1 MARAARFSGEEIA
14 RARQLRDK
22 ARTVM
27 ELRKALS
34 VLLVSEAGLDA
45 IQTSEIL
52 GISERTVFRNR
63 GSIRN
68 KDERRRNTWGGRRH
82 YSMTIKE
89 EQDFLRTWEAKAN
102 EGGVLS
108 VPPVHAALMET
119 LGRSIPMSTT
129 YRLLARHGWRKVQP
143 DTKHPKSKPE
153 IQEEFKKT
161 PRDCGDRLSKESE
174 ELARPSDI
182 SGRSPVWTDE

>member
-1 MARAARFSGEEIA
+1 MARAAHLSDKEIA
-14 RARQLRDK
+14 RARELRDK
-22 ARTVM
+22 AATVLDLRT
-27 ELRKALS
+27 ALS
-34 VLLVSEAGLDA
+34 VLLAAEAGLDA
-45 IQTSEIL
+45 IQTSGIL

-63 GSIRN
+63 RRIRHQ
-68 KDERRRNTWGGRRH
+68 DERRQNTWGGRRH
-82 YSMTIKE
+82 YSMTIE
-89 EQDFLRTWEAKAN
+89 EERDFLRTWEAKAN

-153 IQEEFKKT
+153 IQEEFKKNS
-161 PRDCGDRLSKESE
+161 PRLW
-174 ELARPSDI
+174 RP
-182 SGRSPVWTDE
+182 PV

>member
-1 MARAARFSGEEIA
+1 MARTASFTDEEIMKA
-14 RARQLRDK
+14 CQLREQATTAKD
-22 ARTVM
+22 
-27 ELRKALS
+27 LRKALS
-34 VLLVSEAGLDA
+34 VLLVAEAGLDA
-45 IQTSEIL
+45 DKTSDIL

-68 KDERRRNTWGGRRH
+68 QGEGKQNTWGGRRH
-82 YSMTIKE
+82 YGMTLEE
-89 EQDFLRTWEAKAN
+89 EQEFLRDWEGKAL

-108 VPPVHAALMET
+108 VPPIHVALVER

-153 IQEEFKKT
+153 IQEEFKKNF
-161 PRDCGDRLSKESE
+161 PGLW
-174 ELARPSDI
+174 RP
-182 SGRSPVWTDE
+182 PV

>member
-22 ARTVM
+22 ATTVI

-68 KDERRRNTWGGRRH
+68 QDERRRNTWGGRRH

-89 EQDFLRTWEAKAN
+89 EQDFLHTWEAKAN

-108 VPPVHAALMET
+108 VPPVHAALIET
-119 LGRSIPMSTT
+119 LRHSIPTSTT

-153 IQEEFKKT
+153 IQEEFKKNS
-161 PRDCGDRLSKESE
+161 PRLW
-174 ELARPSDI
+174 RP
-182 SGRSPVWTDE
+182 PV

>member
-1 MARAARFSGEEIA
+1 MARAARFSNQEMA

-22 ARTVM
+22 AATVM
-27 ELRKALS
+27 DLRKALS
-34 VLLVSEAGLDA
+34 VLLVAEAGLDA
-45 IQTSEIL
+45 IQASEIL

-63 GSIRN
+63 SSVRN
-68 KDERRRNTWGGRRH
+68 QGERRRNTWGGRRH

-108 VPPVHAALMET
+108 VPPIHAALVER

-143 DTKHPKSKPE
+143 DTKHPKSNPE
-153 IQEEFKKT
+153 IQEEFKKNS
-161 PRDCGDRLSKESE
+161 PRLW
-174 ELARPSDI
+174 RP
-182 SGRSPVWTDE
+182 PV

>member
-1 MARAARFSGEEIA
+1 MARTAHFSGEEIA
-14 RARQLRDK
+14 RARQLRER
-22 ARTVM
+22 ATTVM

-52 GISERTVFRNR
+52 GISERTVFRNL

-68 KDERRRNTWGGRRH
+68 QDERRRNTWGGRRH
-82 YSMTIKE
+82 YSMTIE
-89 EQDFLRTWEAKAN
+89 EERYFLRTWEAKAN

-108 VPPVHAALMET
+108 VPPIHAALVEA

-129 YRLLARHGWRKVQP
+129 YPLLARHGWRKVQP
-143 DTKHPKSKPE
+143 DTKHPKSKPV
-153 IQEEFKKT
+153 IQDEFKKNF
-161 PRDCGDRLSKESE
+161 PRLW
-174 ELARPSDI
+174 RP
-182 SGRSPVWTDE
+182 PV